1 MRVGIFGGS
10 FNPVHNGHLKLA
22 QYALEELGLQAV
34 YFVPSYQNPLEKKGM
49 LLPAALRVRLL
60 KAALKKKPFFKLS
73 LCELKRKGPS
83 FTVDTLRYFRKRLP
97 KEAVIYFLSGADQ
110 ARNFFQ
116 CKSWRKILKECHFV
130 LMTRPGVGE
139 LKIKNEKLKI
149 KSKKMDILWMP
160 FDALPV
166 SSSEIRLR
174 LKKGLS
180 VEGLVPAG
188 TLRELKAYYL
198 KEQKSKPIKK

>member
-1 MRVGIFGGS
+1 VRVGIFGGS

-34 YFVPSYQNPLEKKGM
+34 YFVPSYQNPLEKKET
-49 LLPAALRVRLL
+49 LLPASLRVSLL
-60 KAALKKKPFFKLS
+60 KTALKKKPFFKLS
-73 LCELKRKGPS
+73 LCELERKGPS

-97 KEAVIYFLSGADQ
+97 KETVIYFLSGADQ
-110 ARNFFQ
+110 AKNFFQ
-116 CKSWRKILKECHFV
+116 WKSWKKILKECRFV

-149 KSKKMDILWMP
+149 KSKRPNVLWIP
-160 FDALPV
+160 FDAMPI
-166 SSSEIRLR
+166 SSSEIRAR

-180 VEGLVPAG
+180 IEGLVPEE

-198 KEQKSKPIKK
+198 